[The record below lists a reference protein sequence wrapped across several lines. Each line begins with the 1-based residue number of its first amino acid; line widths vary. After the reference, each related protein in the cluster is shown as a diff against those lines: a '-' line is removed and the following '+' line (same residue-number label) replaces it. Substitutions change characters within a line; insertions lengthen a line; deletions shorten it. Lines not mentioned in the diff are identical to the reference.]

1 MDSMTLKCPVTIKAK
16 VTEEL
21 KQRLTAETEEALQGV
36 ELELQQIEFHA
47 KRLLAEQA
55 KQDAQ
60 GLVAL
65 RQQIEAEKQKRLEFK
80 NEMLAKLKATQE
92 LELGSEIVRGQLERV
107 VDVKVG
113 DDLNKIMCFDILLE
127 DGKERA
133 SRSRDQDDHE
143 TD

>member
-55 KQDAQ
+55 
-60 GLVAL
+60 
-65 RQQIEAEKQKRLEFK
+65 
-80 NEMLAKLKATQE
+80 
-92 LELGSEIVRGQLERV
+92 
-107 VDVKVG
+107 
-113 DDLNKIMCFDILLE
+113 
-127 DGKERA
+127 
-133 SRSRDQDDHE
+133 
-143 TD
+143 

>member
-21 KQRLTAETEEALQGV
+21 KQRLIAETEEALQGV

-107 VDVKVG
+107 VDVKV
-113 DDLNKIMCFDILLE
+113 
-127 DGKERA
+127 
-133 SRSRDQDDHE
+133 
-143 TD
+143 

>member
-21 KQRLTAETEEALQGV
+21 KTRLTAETEEALKGV
-36 ELELQQIEFHA
+36 DLELQQIEFHA
-47 KRLLAEQA
+47 KRILAEQA

-65 RQQIEAEKQKRLEFK
+65 RQQIEAEKQKRLGFK

-113 DDLNKIMCFDILLE
+113 DDLNKIMGSEILLE
-127 DGKERA
+127 DGKVLA
-133 SRSRDQDDHE
+133 FRS
-143 TD
+143 